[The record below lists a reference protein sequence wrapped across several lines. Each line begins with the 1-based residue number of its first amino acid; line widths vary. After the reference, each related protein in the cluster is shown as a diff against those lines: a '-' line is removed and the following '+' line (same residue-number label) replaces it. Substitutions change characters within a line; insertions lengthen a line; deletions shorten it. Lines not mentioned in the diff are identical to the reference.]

1 MAKLYNR
8 AKMSTATTGTGT
20 ITLGSAVTGYQ
31 SFSAAGVQNGD
42 TVSYVIE
49 DGTAWEYGTGSYTS
63 SGTTLSRTLGQSST
77 GSLISLSGSA
87 VVYIS
92 ALAADVWTANYT
104 TSGSGTVLALTN
116 SPVLT
121 TPNLGTPS
129 AATLTNAT
137 GLPLS
142 TGVTGTLP
150 VGNGG
155 TGATTLTGIVKGN
168 GTSAFTAATA
178 GTDYLAPPSGTSILK
193 ANSGGALAN
202 AAAGTDYVAPGG
214 ALGTPSS
221 GTLTNATGLPL
232 STGVTGTLAV
242 INGGTG
248 VTTSTGSGSNV
259 LSTSPTLVTPV
270 LGTPTSGTLTNCTGL
285 PVSTGVSGLG
295 TGVATALAVAVGS
308 AGAPVVNGGALGT
321 PSSGTLTNATG
332 LPFSTGVSG
341 LGTGV
346 ATAAS
351 NAVNATSGFITYATY
366 APASGK
372 TLTVSNSIT
381 LAGTD
386 STTMTFPPA
395 SASIGYLNVPQNS
408 QSAAYTTVLA
418 DSGKHI
424 LHPSTDNNARTFT
437 IDSNANVPYAIGTV
451 LTFINQINTVTI
463 SITSDTMTLAGTS
476 TTGSRSLAANGI
488 ATAIKVGTTSWIISG
503 TGLT

>member
-63 SGTTLSRTLGQSST
+63 SGTTLSRTIGQSST

-92 ALAADVWTANYT
+92 ALAADVWTADYT
-104 TSGSGTVLALTN
+104 TSGTGTVLALTN

-178 GTDYLAPPSGTSILK
+178 GTDYQAAISATGILKGAGGGSVSAATAGTDYQAAISASGILKGAGGGSVSAATAGTDYLAPPSGTSILK

-221 GTLTNATGLPL
+221 ATLTNATGLP
-232 STGVTGTLAV
+232 
-242 INGGTG
+242 I
-248 VTTSTGSGSNV
+248 
-259 LSTSPTLVTPV
+259 
-270 LGTPTSGTLTNCTGL
+270 
-285 PVSTGVSGLG
+285 STGVSGLG

-332 LPFSTGVSG
+332 LPLTTGVTGTLPVANGGTGITS
-341 LGTGV
+341 LGSGV
-346 ATAAS
+346 ATFLGTPSSANLAA
-351 NAVNATSGFITYATY
+351 AVTDETGSGALVFGTNPTITNYTEAVVAIGNSGTTKTIDLTSGTFQTV
-366 APASGK
+366 
-372 TLTVSNSIT
+372 TLTGNC
-381 LAGTD
+381 
-386 STTMTFPPA
+386 
-395 SASIGYLNVPQNS
+395 
-408 QSAAYTTVLA
+408 
-418 DSGKHI
+418 
-424 LHPSTDNNARTFT
+424 TFT
-437 IDSNANVPYAIGTV
+437 MPTATAGKSFVLILVQDS
-451 LTFINQINTVTI
+451 
-463 SITSDTMTLAGTS
+463 
-476 TTGSRSLAANGI
+476 TGSRTATFTSVKWPAGTAPTITTTATTGRDII
-488 ATAIKVGTTSWIISG
+488 AFFADGTNWYGSAVQAFA
-503 TGLT
+503 

>member
-49 DGTAWEYGTGSYTS
+49 DGTAWEYGTGVYTA

-77 GSLISLSGSA
+77 GSLLSLSGTA
-87 VVYIS
+87 TVYIS

-137 GLPLS
+137 GLPLT

-155 TGATTLTGIVKGN
+155 TGVTTLTGIVKGN
-168 GTSAFTAATA
+168 GSSAFTAATAGTDYQAAISATGILKGSGGGSVSAATAGTDYQAAISASGILKGAGGGSVSAATA

-221 GTLTNATGLPL
+221 GTLTN
-232 STGVTGTLAV
+232 
-242 INGGTG
+242 
-248 VTTSTGSGSNV
+248 
-259 LSTSPTLVTPV
+259 
-270 LGTPTSGTLTNCTGL
+270 CTGL

-295 TGVATALAVAVGS
+295 TDVATALAVAVGS

-332 LPFSTGVSG
+332 LPISTGVSG
-341 LGTGV
+341 LGSNV
-346 ATAAS
+346 ATFLATPSSANLAS
-351 NAVNATSGFITYATY
+351 AVTDETGSGALVFGTNPTITNYTEAVVSIGNSGTTKTIDLTSGTFQTC
-366 APASGK
+366 
-372 TLTVSNSIT
+372 TLTGNC
-381 LAGTD
+381 
-386 STTMTFPPA
+386 
-395 SASIGYLNVPQNS
+395 
-408 QSAAYTTVLA
+408 
-418 DSGKHI
+418 
-424 LHPSTDNNARTFT
+424 TFT
-437 IDSNANVPYAIGTV
+437 MPLATAGKSFV
-451 LTFINQINTVTI
+451 LILVQ
-463 SITSDTMTLAGTS
+463 DG
-476 TTGSRSLAANGI
+476 TGSRTATFTSVKWPAGTAPTITTTATTGRDII
-488 ATAIKVGTTSWIISG
+488 AFFSDGTNWYGSAVQAFA
-503 TGLT
+503 